1 MSGEIKVSPGGGVRA
16 KQERN
21 KVMKKAIKWLDD
33 NLEEFLLVLLLLGMA
48 VIMGIQVFSR
58 FALKASL
65 SWTEELTRY
74 LFIWAGFLSLSYC
87 CKRCISIKIEQ
98 FVAQFSRRTK
108 AIVKV
113 ITHTVELAFFL
124 YMIPYAFMYMM
135 SAVESGQVSPALG
148 MPMVYVQAAPFVSFL
163 LVAFR
168 TVQRW
173 IIEFKVSLG
182 QNVYDPAHPEHNTPE
197 SFVKAGQ
204 SVSSAETGKES
215 SCR

>member
-1 MSGEIKVSPGGGVRA
+1 
-16 KQERN
+16 
-21 KVMKKAIKWLDD
+21 MKKAIKWLDD

-108 AIVKV
+108 AIIKV

-124 YMIPYAFMYMM
+124 YMIPYTFMYMM

-148 MPMVYVQAAPFVSFL
+148 MPMVYVQAARSYPFCWWHSE
-163 LVAFR
+163 R
-168 TVQRW
+168 CSDG
-173 IIEFKVSLG
+173 SL
-182 QNVYDPAHPEHNTPE
+182 NSEYPWDRMSTIRPIR
-197 SFVKAGQ
+197 
-204 SVSSAETGKES
+204 SAIP
-215 SCR
+215 RNPL

>member
-1 MSGEIKVSPGGGVRA
+1 M
-16 KQERN
+16 QERN
-21 KVMKKAIKWLDD
+21 KAMRKALKWLDD

-58 FALKASL
+58 FALKESL

-108 AIVKV
+108 AIIKV
-113 ITHTVELAFFL
+113 ITHTVELVFFL
-124 YMIPYAFMYMM
+124 YLIPYAFMYMM

-173 IIEFKVSLG
+173 IIEFRVSLG
-182 QNVYDPAHPEHNTPE
+182 QNVYDPAHPERNTTE

-204 SVSSAETGKES
+204 SASSAETGKES

>member
-16 KQERN
+16 KQER
-21 KVMKKAIKWLDD
+21 KKAIKWLDD

-182 QNVYDPAHPEHNTPE
+182 QNVYDPAHPERNTPE

>member
-1 MSGEIKVSPGGGVRA
+1 
-16 KQERN
+16 
-21 KVMKKAIKWLDD
+21 
-33 NLEEFLLVLLLLGMA
+33 
-48 VIMGIQVFSR
+48 MGIQVFSR
-58 FALKASL
+58 FALKESL

-108 AIVKV
+108 AIIKV

-173 IIEFKVSLG
+173 IIEFRVSLG
-182 QNVYDPAHPEHNTPE
+182 QNVCDPAHPERNTPE

-204 SVSSAETGKES
+204 SASSAETGKES

>member
-21 KVMKKAIKWLDD
+21 KAMKKAIKWLDD

-65 SWTEELTRY
+65 LWTEELTRY

-108 AIVKV
+108 AIIKV

-124 YMIPYAFMYMM
+124 YMIPYTFMYMM

-148 MPMVYVQAAPFVSFL
+148 MPMVCNAPFVSFL

-173 IIEFKVSLG
+173 IIEFRVSLG
-182 QNVYDPAHPEHNTPE
+182 QNVYDPTHPERNTPE
-197 SFVKAGQ
+197 SL
-204 SVSSAETGKES
+204 
-215 SCR
+215 